1 MEDHI
6 PTSESTPLETPVTQP
21 AETGEGQNRSKM
33 WAIILGVVVLV
44 ALMVTGLVLLIRGG
58 PEVSGLWRDIFIII
72 MALESI
78 VIGAALV
85 ILIIQVATLINLVQN
100 EIKPI
105 LNSTNETVS
114 TLRGTAAFLSDNLAG
129 PVIEMNAQ
137 LAGVRKFFELIR
149 FGKNRR

>member
-1 MEDHI
+1 MEDQI
-6 PTSESTPLETPVTQP
+6 PSSESTPLEMPVTTPDNPREDQ
-21 AETGEGQNRSKM
+21 GRSKM
-33 WAIILGVVVLV
+33 WAIVLGVVVIVGL
-44 ALMVTGLVLLIRGG
+44 LVTGLVLLIRGG

-85 ILIIQVATLINLVQN
+85 ILIIQVATLINLLQN

-137 LAGVRKFFELIR
+137 LAGLKKFFELIR

>member
-1 MEDHI
+1 MDDQTNFSDSA
-6 PTSESTPLETPVTQP
+6 PPVVVKVPESATE
-21 AETGEGQNRSKM
+21 ESGRSKM
-33 WAIILGVVVLV
+33 WIIIVGAVLLV
-44 ALMVTGLVLLIRGG
+44 GLLITGLVLLIRGG
-58 PEVSGLWRDIFIII
+58 TEVSGLWRDIFIII

-114 TLRGTAAFLSDNLAG
+114 TLRGTASFLSDNLAG
-129 PVIEMNAQ
+129 PVIELNAQ
-137 LAGVRKFFELIR
+137 LAGVRKFFDLIR
-149 FGKNRR
+149 PGKRR